1 MKSPFPGMDPYLESR
16 WGDVHSR
23 MAVLASNQLRP
34 QLPADLRAR
43 VHEEL
48 VVEGPDEGRVRRI
61 SPDVGVLERP
71 WEPTS
76 TGARAGAVVADR
88 LVVTWDRDP
97 QLQRSVRIIDT
108 RAGNRPV
115 TVIEFL
121 SRPNKGDPAGRD
133 TYHRKQRDVV
143 GAGANLVEIDLDRA
157 GPDVLWAPESVV
169 PNDYR
174 RPYRVWVTRGGL
186 PAQAELY
193 RLSLRAALPTILIPL
208 RSSDSEAR
216 LDLQRLIEQV
226 YADGAYD
233 DIDYADEPDPPLSGD
248 DAAWADQLL
257 RQHGKR

>member
-48 VVEGPDEGRVRRI
+48 VVEGPDDGRVRRI

-71 WEPTS
+71 WEPSSSVTPS
-76 TGARAGAVVADR
+76 GAAVADR
-88 LVVTWDRDP
+88 LIVTWDQDP

-108 RAGNRPV
+108 RAGNRLV

-121 SRPNKGDPAGRD
+121 SRSNKGDPAGRD
-133 TYHRKQRDVV
+133 TYRRKQRDIV
-143 GAGANLVEIDLDRA
+143 GAGANLVEIDLVRA
-157 GPDVLWAPESVV
+157 GPYVLWAPESVV
-169 PNDYR
+169 PDDYR
-174 RPYRVWVTRGGL
+174 RPYRICVTRGGL

-193 RLSLRAALPTILIPL
+193 RLSLRTALPIVLIPL
-208 RSSDSEAR
+208 RASDPEAH
-216 LDLQRLIEQV
+216 LDLQQLINQV

-233 DIDYADEPDPPLSGD
+233 DIDYSEELVPPLTGD
-248 DAAWADQLL
+248 DAAWADELL